1 MRFHNTGRKNNLD
14 NKIKINEK
22 EVEYSFKELS
32 QRDTFEL
39 DKYYKQ
45 IFGQCIKAGLM
56 TERQASRL
64 YKKNGAWGQ
73 EEEDKITSLAIS
85 LNEMSDKIKD
95 FDDINDESTKIMS
108 DMIEKRSELTSLIAE
123 KMELFRQ
130 TAEGMA
136 SQERMYLFIRIAAV
150 DAGKNSIFETDED
163 LEKFSSNNPVD
174 FEKILTSAYLHSQGL
189 DQNEDITEEW
199 EEMKFI
205 KRVNEKEEEQEEQA
219 KKDDQMDKNQK
230 STSTATVKKTRSKRV
245 TKRTSK

>member
-1 MRFHNTGRKNNLD
+1 MD

-22 EVEYSFKELS
+22 EVEYSFKDLS

-73 EEEDKITSLAIS
+73 EEEDRITSLAIS

-95 FDDINDESTKIMS
+95 FDDINDESTKVMS

-150 DAGKNSIFETDED
+150 DAGKNYIFETDED

-199 EEMKFI
+199 EEMKFL
-205 KRVNEKEEEQEEQA
+205 KRANVKEEEKEQA
-219 KKDDQMDKNQK
+219 KKSGKVVEDKK